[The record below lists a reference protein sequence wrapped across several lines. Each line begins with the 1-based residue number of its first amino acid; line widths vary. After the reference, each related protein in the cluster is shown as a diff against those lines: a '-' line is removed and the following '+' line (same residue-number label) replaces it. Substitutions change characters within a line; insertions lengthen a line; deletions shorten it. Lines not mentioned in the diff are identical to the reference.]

1 MVGKIITVLA
11 LGLGAVAILCIVF
24 LWKGIM
30 VAPVAS
36 DAKSTDE
43 VFTNDLTA
51 QEKESAAVLPSMKG
65 EFVFEPAN
73 ISFTLPEG
81 WRTVP
86 LSDAPQLEGFSTSQ
100 FALAKESDG
109 CFLVYYDQRID
120 TDVYAQTGFGERTF
134 AGQLQFDNQWYAPQE
149 VLPEDFSFSFEKAQR
164 FPREIYTLGIHTSTP
179 TFTVAPQLVL
189 FEQEGK
195 VIPDAC
201 ISDMKPLTK
210 SWKPY
215 FAGATL
221 DSTSSGYIYAGYQ
234 PGGAATGVAHIF
246 FKSDSGNAAQV
257 LSQAPAPRWRDMTF
271 RADGTIEGV
280 TERGTLSRFNVFTGA
295 TSNSPQLISSGVVL
309 THYRHAAREW
319 VLGAAD
325 MLCLDKGNCLSTLY
339 TKNDTGQFV
348 AVAGGKMQG
357 PTRILGYIPE
367 KKQVVLWSG
376 FGDAG
381 CSTQQLYTYDETT
394 KRMTKGVG
402 YGGCMDEAETEPY
415 QADKEKFD
423 AVKEAAGIPRT
434 STLLRVEKG
443 MLTIAESQLVREA
456 SAGMTF
462 TEDYSL

>member
-1 MVGKIITVLA
+1 MTGKILTVLA
-11 LGLGAVAILCIVF
+11 CGLGAVALLCLVF

-30 VAPVAS
+30 VAPTKTVPVS
-36 DAKSTDE
+36 DE
-43 VFTNDLTA
+43 VFTNDLTKKE
-51 QEKESAAVLPSMKG
+51 QEDVPMLPSMKG

-81 WRTVP
+81 WRSVP
-86 LSDAPQLEGFSTSQ
+86 LSDAPALEGFSTSQ

-109 CFLVYYDQRID
+109 CFLVFYDQRID

-134 AGQLQFDNQWYAPQE
+134 AGPLQFDNQWYAPQE
-149 VLPEDFSFSFEKAQR
+149 ALPEDFSFSFANAQR
-164 FPREIYTLGIHTSTP
+164 FPREIYTLGIHGSTP
-179 TFTVAPQLVL
+179 TFKIAPQLIL

-195 VIPDAC
+195 VIPDTC
-201 ISDMKPLTK
+201 IADMKPLTE

-221 DSTSSGYIYAGYQ
+221 DSKSTGYIYAGYQ
-234 PGGAATGVAHIF
+234 PGGAGTGVAHIF
-246 FKSDSGNAAQV
+246 FKSDTGNAPQV

-280 TERGTLSRFNVFTGA
+280 TERGTLSRFNVFSGA

-309 THYRHAAREW
+309 THYRHATREW
-319 VLGAAD
+319 VLATAD
-325 MLCLDKGNCLSTLY
+325 MACLDKGNCLSTLHV
-339 TKNDTGQFV
+339 KNDSGLFTPV
-348 AVAGGKMQG
+348 TGGKMQG

-376 FGDAG
+376 FGDGG
-381 CSTQQLYTYDETT
+381 CSTQQLYIYDEA
-394 KRMTKGVG
+394 KKSMTKSAG
-402 YGGCMDEAETEPY
+402 YGGCAGDEETEPY
-415 QADKEKFD
+415 VADKEKFD
-423 AVKEAAGIPRT
+423 AIKEAAGIPRT

-443 MLTIAESQLVREA
+443 MLTTADEQLLREA
-456 SAGMTF
+456 SAGMVF